1 MSKPH
6 KKAPASS
13 SPSSSPSPLPP
24 HSFGPSTPRI
34 RQRLHARWALLRDTV
49 LLVPG
54 ARRFFRAL
62 LLLAHGFRGEAI
74 TLRASALTYLT
85 LFSLVP
91 LLAVVYSVI
100 DLVSGEEQVRNAVM
114 SWINAQLGIGAGAAI
129 SLKLAD
135 LTTKA
140 SAKAVGGIGFAA
152 LLVSVISLLWNIES
166 AFNHIYGVRRPRA
179 VLERLLK
186 YWSFLT
192 LGPVML
198 AGSLALTWKI
208 SALQSGHGHEEK
220 GHSELLH
227 VITALSSV
235 AITYAAL
242 TLLYKVLPNARVRLR
257 AAFSAALVS
266 GTLWEIAKFAFAWAS
281 GRMVQVHKIYGSL
294 AVLPITLTWIYISWM
309 IALVGCRLCMAF
321 EESRKPAPHP
331 QLQGA
336 GAREAACAL
345 VLVELAR
352 QHRQR
357 DQPVKVGWIAQ
368 ELELEPRLVTEALRA
383 LKAGG
388 SIAVLTTNG
397 RWLPGRALGK
407 ITLGQL
413 RAAARATLPFPKVE
427 ADPLVQ
433 ELVAAWV
440 RADAAA
446 EAALGETVEAF
457 LARVVPAPGAAPS
470 PGHAPERA
478 PGALGA
484 LVAPATPLKG

>member
-1 MSKPH
+1 MSDHARKSQPLT
-6 KKAPASS
+6 PASE
-13 SPSSSPSPLPP
+13 PSPAPS
-24 HSFGPSTPRI
+24 HASGPASP
-34 RQRLHARWALLRDTV
+34 LLRARLLLYWAQARDAV

-54 ARRFFRAL
+54 VRRFLRAL
-62 LLLAHGFRGEAI
+62 LLLARGFRGEAI

-135 LTTKA
+135 LTTRA
-140 SAKAVGGIGFAA
+140 SAKAVGGIGFAV
-152 LLVSVISLLWNIES
+152 LLFSVLSLLWNIES

-179 VLERLLK
+179 ALERLLK

-208 SALQSGHGHEEK
+208 SALQSGHGHDEK

-235 AITYAAL
+235 AVTYAAL

-266 GTLWEIAKFAFAWAS
+266 GTLWEVAKFVFAWAT
-281 GRMVQVHKIYGSL
+281 GRMVQLHKIYGSL
-294 AVLPITLTWIYISWM
+294 AILPITLTWIYISWM

-331 QLQGA
+331 HLRGA
-336 GAREAACAL
+336 AAREALCAL

-357 DQPVKVGWIAQ
+357 EQPVKAAWLAG
-368 ELELEPRLVTEALRA
+368 ELEIEKRQVTEALRA
-383 LKAGG
+383 LRAGG
-388 SIAVLTTNG
+388 SIAVETSTG
-397 RWLPGRALGK
+397 RWLPGRALAQ

-413 RAAARATLPFPKVE
+413 RAAARETLRFPRV
-427 ADPLVQ
+427 AVDPLAK
-433 ELVAAWV
+433 ELVTAWV

-446 EAALGETVEAF
+446 EAALEETVEAF
-457 LARVVPAPGAAPS
+457 LARA
-470 PGHAPERA
+470 
-478 PGALGA
+478 
-484 LVAPATPLKG
+484 